1 VKVDRG
7 RRRTVSALAAGALS
21 ASPLA
26 RAAERLLPGPP
37 PGPESAPARPVVAV
51 ARRPG
56 LVGARDVLDPGKLGD
71 GLAGA
76 VARATEEASPVDGL
90 RRLFKPTDVVGIKVN
105 CLGGVGVSTRPEVA
119 LKLADLLQAA
129 GVPAHRILIW
139 DRSDRELSAAG
150 YTLSDG
156 GNGRVRVR
164 GTGGDWDRRLTEW
177 GPSASQ
183 FARVMVDDL
192 TAVIS
197 LGRLKDHGLAG
208 ATLSLKNWYG
218 VVNNPN
224 KLHAE
229 GCAPYVPH
237 LVAHPLIREKLRLSV
252 VDGSTGQCHGGPGR
266 AAQWDWPFHGFLAST
281 DPVALDTVGWG
292 ILEAQRREVGL
303 PTLAAEER
311 APRYIAGAAKLGLG
325 VDDPARIEVA
335 EV

>member
-1 VKVDRG
+1 MAIDRD
-7 RRRTVSALAAGALS
+7 RRRTLSALGAGALT

-26 RAAERLLPGPP
+26 RAAEAFFPGPP
-37 PGPESAPARPVVAV
+37 PGPRSAPAGPTVAV

-56 LVGARDVLDPGKLGD
+56 LVGARDVLDPAKLAD
-71 GLAGA
+71 GLGAA
-76 VARATEEASPVDGL
+76 VARAVGESSPVDGL
-90 RRLFKPTDVVGIKVN
+90 RRLFEPTDVVGIKVN
-105 CLGGVGVSTRPEVA
+105 CLGGAGVSTRPEVA
-119 LKLADLLQAA
+119 HELARWLQAA
-129 GVPAHRILIW
+129 GVPANRILIW

-156 GNGRVRVR
+156 PGVRVR
-164 GTGGDWDRRLTEW
+164 GTGVDWDRRLTEW
-177 GPSASQ
+177 GPSASR
-183 FARVMVDDL
+183 FARAMVEDL

-208 ATLSLKNWYG
+208 VTLSLKNWYG
-218 VVNNPN
+218 TVNNPN

-237 LVAHPLIREKLRLSV
+237 LVAHPLIREKLRLSI

-266 AAQWDWPFHGFLAST
+266 APNWDWPFHGFLAST
-281 DPVALDTVGWG
+281 DPVALDTVGWRT
-292 ILEAQRREVGL
+292 LEAQRKRVGL

-325 VDDPARIEVA
+325 VDDPARIEIA

>member
-1 VKVDRG
+1 MPIDRE
-7 RRRTVSALAAGALS
+7 RRRTLSALGASALA

-26 RAAERLLPGPP
+26 RAAAVFVPGPP
-37 PGPESAPARPVVAV
+37 PGPASAPARPVVAV

-56 LVGARDVLDPGKLGD
+56 LVGARDVLDATKLSD

-76 VARATEEASPVDGL
+76 VARATGESSPVDGL
-90 RRLFKPTDVVGIKVN
+90 RRLFEPGDVVGIKVN

-119 LKLADLLQAA
+119 HELARWLQAA
-129 GVPAHRILIW
+129 GVPADRILIW
-139 DRSDRELSAAG
+139 DRTDRELRAAG

-156 GNGRVRVR
+156 PGVRVR

-183 FARVMVDDL
+183 FARVMVNDL

-208 ATLSLKNWYG
+208 VTLSLKNWYG

-237 LVAHPLIREKLRLSV
+237 LVAHPLIREKLRLSL

-266 AAQWDWPFHGFLAST
+266 AANWDWPFHGFLAST
-281 DPVALDTVGWG
+281 DPVALDTVGWQL
-292 ILEAQRREVGL
+292 LEAQRKRVGL

-325 VDDPARIEVA
+325 VDDPARIEIA

>member
-1 VKVDRG
+1 MTIDRD

-26 RAAERLLPGPP
+26 RAADRLLPGPP
-37 PGPESAPARPVVAV
+37 PPPPSAPARPQVAV

-56 LVGARDVLDPGKLGD
+56 LVGARDALDPGKLAD
-71 GLAGA
+71 GLGGA
-76 VARATEEASPVDGL
+76 VARATDEASPVDGL
-90 RRLFKPTDVVGIKVN
+90 RRLFRPTDVVGIKVN
-105 CLGGVGVSTRPEVA
+105 CLGGFGVATRPEVA
-119 LKLADLLQAA
+119 LQIAGWLQAA
-129 GVPAHRILIW
+129 GVPADRILIW
-139 DRSDRELSAAG
+139 DRTDRELSAAG
-150 YTLSDG
+150 YTRNDG
-156 GNGRVRVR
+156 PGVRVQ
-164 GTGGDWDRRLTEW
+164 GTNGDWDRSLTEW

-197 LGRLKDHGLAG
+197 VGRLKDHGLAG
-208 ATLSLKNWYG
+208 VTLSLKNWYG

-237 LVAHPLIREKLRLSV
+237 LVAHPMIREKLRLSI

-266 AAQWDWPFHGFLAST
+266 APNWDWPFHGFLAST
-281 DPVALDTVGWG
+281 DPVALDTVGWQ
-292 ILEAQRREVGL
+292 ILEARRKEVGL
-303 PTLAAEER
+303 PTLAEEER

-325 VDDPARIEVA
+325 IDDRTRIEVT

>member
-1 VKVDRG
+1 MPIDRD
-7 RRRTVSALAAGALS
+7 RRRTLSALGASALT

-26 RAAERLLPGPP
+26 RAAEMFLPGPP
-37 PGPESAPARPVVAV
+37 PGARSAPARPVVAV

-56 LVGARDVLDPGKLGD
+56 LVGARDVFDTAKLAD

-76 VARATEEASPVDGL
+76 VARATGESSPVDGL
-90 RRLFKPTDVVGIKVN
+90 RRLFQPTDVVGIKVN

-119 LKLADLLQAA
+119 LKLAGWLQAA
-129 GVPAHRILIW
+129 GVPADRILIW
-139 DRSDRELSAAG
+139 DRTDRELSAAG
-150 YTLSDG
+150 YTVSDG
-156 GNGRVRVR
+156 PGVRVR
-164 GTGGDWDRRLTEW
+164 GTNGDWDRRLTEW

-208 ATLSLKNWYG
+208 VTLSLKNWYG
-218 VVNNPN
+218 AVNNPN

-237 LVAHPLIREKLRLSV
+237 LVAHPLIREKLRLSI

-266 AAQWDWPFHGFLAST
+266 AAHWDWPFHGFLAST
-281 DPVALDTVGWG
+281 DPVALDTVGWR
-292 ILEAQRREVGL
+292 ILEAQRKQVGL
-303 PTLAAEER
+303 PTLAEEER
-311 APRYIAGAAKLGLG
+311 APRYIAGAAQLGLG
-325 VDDPARIEVA
+325 VDNPARIEVA